1 MSWRAGTIML
11 SDVIL
16 RGSRLWVAVGLATLG
31 VAGGCGSG
39 EIGGNSGGGGTS
51 SAGQA
56 GATGAAGTGSNTGA
70 AGTTSQPGTAGTGS
84 ATGAAGTGSSAGT
97 AGTGSST
104 GAAGTGSSTGA
115 AGTTAGAAGTSAVG
129 VKGVDVTSRDVA
141 VDGKGTVFNVADD
154 YFNDG
159 FVPATPVANFGL
171 HAQIITVVR
180 DDGSLDVAWLD
191 YVNGKSSPWN
201 VKTPGAIYVTHIDPS
216 LTTATTAATGLSTY
230 KLLGFARDEA
240 GAFYFA
246 YNKDHA
252 LKSATQG
259 NQNNLNGNELH
270 VAKQT
275 GGTTTWDT
283 LIFGNT
289 DNNADGT
296 KGDPGGAASGV
307 VGYDPTNKKVVIY
320 LGHSMM
326 WTPTRHQAGFLRLLD
341 PATGT
346 VIQPGGGDVIH
357 FGAGWFYSHNF
368 NQRLIIDGGDYYV
381 LAHGDAYAR
390 QLGLAKWTLKNYMSK
405 NAPDFDE
412 SYWAITGNQG
422 DNNTNAQTGQFVRTK
437 DGRFLMAH
445 TTSQGRAAR
454 DVRLVLA
461 DGATGKAATAGAV
474 WLTTNKAGVN
484 ATIAKVELLGDAAL
498 VTYALWD
505 TTKKHQLDWY
515 AALVDPASLAVV
527 APAKALTGVEFVDSA
542 PLFRF
547 KGGPNAGRVGWV
559 SGNAAH
565 TLSVHVA
572 SPTN

>member
-1 MSWRAGTIML
+1 
-11 SDVIL
+11 
-16 RGSRLWVAVGLATLG
+16 LWVAVGLATLG
-31 VAGGCGSG
+31 VVGCGSG

-51 SAGQA
+51 PAGQA
-56 GATGAAGTGSNTGA
+56 GANGGAGTGSGTGAAGTGSQT
-70 AGTTSQPGTAGTGS
+70 GTG
-84 ATGAAGTGSSAGT
+84 TGT

-104 GAAGTGSSTGA
+104 GAGTGTAGTGSSSTGA
-115 AGTTAGAAGTSAVG
+115 AGTGSSSTGAAGTGGGAAG
-129 VKGVDVTSRDVA
+129 TGIAGTPKGVEVTSRDVA

-171 HAQIITVVR
+171 HAQIITAAR

-191 YVNGKSSPWN
+191 YANGKGSPWN
-201 VKTPGAIYVTHIDPS
+201 VKTPGAIYVTHVDPS
-216 LTTATTAATGLSTY
+216 LATATTTATGLMTY
-230 KLLGFARDEA
+230 KLLGFARDDA

-252 LKSATQG
+252 LKSTAQG

-289 DNNADGT
+289 DNNMDGT

-307 VGYDPTNKKVVIY
+307 VGYDATNKKVVLY

-341 PATGT
+341 PAAGT
-346 VIQPGGGDVIH
+346 VIQPAGNDVIH
-357 FGAGWFYSHNF
+357 FGSGWFYSHNF
-368 NQRLIIDGGDYYV
+368 NQRLLIDNGDYYL
-381 LAHGDAYAR
+381 LAHGDAYPR
-390 QLGLAKWTLKNYMSK
+390 QLGLAKWTLKNYTGK
-405 NAPDFDE
+405 NGSDFDQ
-412 SYWAITGNQG
+412 SYWTITGNEG
-422 DNNTNAQTGQFVRTK
+422 DNNTNAQTGQFTRLK
-437 DGRFLMAH
+437 DGRFVMVH

-454 DVRLVLA
+454 DVRVVLA
-461 DGATGKAATAGAV
+461 DGATGKAATDGAV

-484 ATIAKVELLGDAAL
+484 ATIAKVEQLGDAVL
-498 VTYALWD
+498 VTYAQWD

-515 AALVDPASLAVV
+515 VTLLDPASLAVV
-527 APAKALTGVEFVDSA
+527 MPAKALTGVEFVDSA

-572 SPTN
+572 SPAN